1 MPGNETNMTTVP
13 DDVRNL
19 KDFPCYDE
27 SFQDG
32 PRFRQNLSSWAG
44 KTEKARWLSVL
55 FTDST
60 IDYNSYHNIHHFQN
74 IIIYIII

>member
-1 MPGNETNMTTVP
+1 MPGKDSTTTVVP
-13 DDVRNL
+13 DDVRDL

-44 KTEKARWLSVL
+44 RTEKVCDWYFLPFSVQTSQRL
-55 FTDST
+55 
-60 IDYNSYHNIHHFQN
+60 YNNRSIV
-74 IIIYIII
+74 